1 MDSWLLRF
9 LEGAALAAPATLSPG
24 PLQAYLLARTLQ
36 SGVRGAVPAAFA
48 PLFSDILI
56 ITVVVLLLRTLP
68 ARGLELLR
76 LLGGGILILLA
87 VWIARS
93 PTPELSTTPR
103 ESAAAGRKSLG
114 GAIALNLVNPNPYL
128 FWAIVGGP
136 ILLKSWSVGAQYA
149 AAFLVGFYGA
159 FVSGLALTV
168 VLFATVGRFDAR
180 LHRPLCW
187 VAATALAG
195 FGVVQIVHSVR
206 TLGV

>member
-1 MDSWLLRF
+1 MLF
-9 LEGAALAAPATLSPG
+9 GAA
-24 PLQAYLLARTLQ
+24 
-36 SGVRGAVPAAFA
+36 
-48 PLFSDILI
+48 
-56 ITVVVLLLRTLP
+56 
-68 ARGLELLR
+68 
-76 LLGGGILILLA
+76 GILFEFSSLWDVSWWWWHIL
-87 VWIARS
+87 R
-93 PTPELSTTPR
+93 
-103 ESAAAGRKSLG
+103 
-114 GAIALNLVNPNPYL
+114 AIA
-128 FWAIVGGP
+128 
-136 ILLKSWSVGAQYA
+136 YA